1 MKRKKMMVC
10 TLLAG
15 SMLLAACGSKS
26 AENTVTDTTTY
37 SQSESANQSTAQEA
51 SDTVTGMIQSM
62 EDSTITLAIMNMP
75 NGEAPNGEAPSGSA
89 PEMPDG
95 EAPSGEAPS
104 GEAPSG
110 SAPEMPDGEAP
121 SGEAPNGSAPEMPDG
136 EAPSGEAPN
145 GSAPE
150 MPDGEAPSGEAPS
163 GSAPEMPG
171 GEATTIT
178 ITLTDATTF
187 LDASGNSITL
197 DDLQENAMI
206 TVEIDENNNAIQIT
220 LSNAGFGMGGSG
232 NSQSAPTSYTA
243 SNHYTDNATLS
254 GETISSTGTDEN
266 AVLVT
271 DGASVSLDQMTVTRT
286 SSDSTGGDASSFYG
300 IGAAVLVTDGTVEIS
315 NSTIETD
322 ASGAAGVFAYADGI
336 AYVSDSVIT
345 SQQDT
350 SGGIHVAGGGTL
362 YATNLTV
369 ETNGESAAAIRSDRG
384 GGTMTVDGGSYTSNG
399 SGSPA
404 IYSTADITVAN
415 ADLIANGSEAV
426 CIEGLNSLSL
436 TDCNLTGN
444 MPDLSQNDCTWTV
457 ILYQSMSGD
466 SEIGNSTFRME
477 GGTLTSKNGGLF
489 YTTNT
494 ESTFYLSDVEIISTD
509 DCEFFLKCT
518 GNQNQRGWG
527 QSGANGADCSFTA
540 EAQTMSG
547 DILWDSIS
555 TLDFVMKQ
563 NSSLSGAFK
572 QDESAVMNSGNGYA
586 NLSIDE
592 TSTWI
597 VTGNSTLSSLKNQGT
612 IVDENQNTVTIQGTD
627 GTVYVKGTSP
637 YTITVSAY
645 EN

>member
-26 AENTVTDTTTY
+26 AEDTVTDTTTY
-37 SQSESANQSTAQEA
+37 SQSESANQSAAQEA

-75 NGEAPNGEAPSGSA
+75 DGEAPSGEAPNGSA

-95 EAPSGEAPS
+95 EAPS
-104 GEAPSG
+104 
-110 SAPEMPDGEAP
+110 D
-121 SGEAPNGSAPEMPDG
+121 EAPNGSAPEMPDG

-163 GSAPEMPG
+163 GSAPEMPDGEAPSGEAPNGSAPEMPG

-178 ITLTDATTF
+178 ITLTDATIF

-206 TVEIDENNNAIQIT
+206 TVEIDENNNAMQIT

-243 SNHYTDNATLS
+243 SNHYTDSATLS

-300 IGAAVLVTDGTVEIS
+300 IGAAVLATDGTVEIS